1 MRRGGAGVLGGDIGV
16 GDLKEVCLAQL
27 VSLHLEDVIGGEGG
41 GGDLEQV
48 GGVDVALYLDGPGGE
63 HGEVSASGG
72 LLAGSEVFFLRCDLS
87 LDSCGIIRRAGRE
100 NWMLLERKGK

>member
-1 MRRGGAGVLGGDIGV
+1 MRCGGAGVLEGDIGV
-16 GDLKEVCLAQL
+16 GDLKEVCLAQV
-27 VSLHLEDVIGGEGG
+27 VSLHLEDVSGGEE

-48 GGVDVALYLDGPGGE
+48 GGVDVALHLDGPGGE

-72 LLAGSEVFFLRCDLS
+72 LVAGSEVFFLRCDLS